1 MMVFGGMGCAVAL
14 SCLAIAY
21 VAEAQVLEIS
31 PDGSV
36 TRYDGP
42 TQYLTTGARA
52 ITPEQPPTARSN
64 AAAPTPTAEIAE
76 TIRAASERHQVSER
90 LVEAV
95 AWRES
100 GFNPTAV
107 SPKGA
112 RGVMQLMPGT
122 ARLLGVDASDP
133 VGNIDGG
140 ANYLSQMIRRFGGD
154 TTKAL
159 AAYNAGP
166 EAVERYRGVPP
177 YAETIAYVDAILARL
192 GRADSSAGVART
204 AKTRVDGF

>member
-1 MMVFGGMGCAVAL
+1 MGFAAAL
-14 SCLAIAY
+14 SCLVAAY
-21 VAEAQVLEIS
+21 AAQAQVLEIS

-52 ITPEQPPTARSN
+52 ITPEQPSMARRGV
-64 AAAPTPTAEIAE
+64 AAAVPSAEIAE
-76 TIRAASERHQVSER
+76 TIRAASERHQVNER

-100 GFNPTAV
+100 GFNPLAV

-122 ARLLGVDASDP
+122 ARLLGVDARDP
-133 VGNIDGG
+133 AGNIDGG
-140 ANYLSQMIRRFGGD
+140 ADYLSRMIRRFDGD
-154 TTKAL
+154 TARAL

-166 EAVERYRGVPP
+166 EAVERYHGVPP

-192 GRADSSAGVART
+192 GRTDGSANLGRE
-204 AKTRVDGF
+204 AKASVDGF

>member
-1 MMVFGGMGCAVAL
+1 MTVFGGMGCAVAL
-14 SCLAIAY
+14 SFLAIAY

-42 TQYLTTGARA
+42 TQYLTTGVRA
-52 ITPEQPPTARSN
+52 ITPEQPPKARSG
-64 AAAPTPTAEIAE
+64 AAASTPTAEIAE

-122 ARLLGVDASDP
+122 ARLLGVDASDL
-133 VGNIDGG
+133 VSNIDGG

-192 GRADSSAGVART
+192 GRADGSAGVART
-204 AKTRVDGF
+204 AQTRVDGF